1 MNTSKMNEK
10 QFPKFLNGVRLLL
23 VQSQI
28 FGIVTFDYTD
38 KKFQVSRVRCVF
50 SFLAFLFY
58 TSTVSYCVY
67 KTATVTHG
75 PAAIYKTTDILFLVI
90 SGTYVGTIWV
100 CAIINNDKLINLLG
114 KLVDFDLKL
123 HINSIPISY
132 DASRRRILLGFLVRY
147 ICLTVIIAFYSWYS
161 RVHAK
166 TRILIADWASVFSMV
181 ISSVGCHQMT
191 ELVLMIKSRFVIL
204 NRQINHL
211 ISYFRKNN
219 IATVAKKPT
228 RFLALNKICALHH
241 HLTKLV
247 KLFNDTFGVVLLFM
261 FGISFVATV
270 LSLFYGAAE
279 LQASK
284 VKWLKLVWSLLACL
298 TYTCDM
304 IYVCHV
310 CYETIEE
317 AKKSGELIHKIE
329 TEDHDTRDEMEMFSL
344 QIANEEVEFNAAG
357 FFPINFTLLFSII
370 GGVTTYMIILIQL
383 SATLSEN

>member
-10 QFPKFLNGVRLLL
+10 VFTKFLNSVRLLL

-28 FGIVTFDYTD
+28 FGIVTFDYTN

-67 KTATVTHG
+67 KTAAVTHG

-123 HINSIPISY
+123 HINSVPISY

-166 TRILIADWASVFSMV
+166 TRVLIADWASVFSMV

-211 ISYFRKNN
+211 VSYFRKNN

-317 AKKSGELIHKIE
+317 VRIE
-329 TEDHDTRDEMEMFSL
+329 CCFFQRVRERL
-344 QIANEEVEFNAAG
+344 PGEEVGRVDPQDRN
-357 FFPINFTLLFSII
+357 
-370 GGVTTYMIILIQL
+370 
-383 SATLSEN
+383 